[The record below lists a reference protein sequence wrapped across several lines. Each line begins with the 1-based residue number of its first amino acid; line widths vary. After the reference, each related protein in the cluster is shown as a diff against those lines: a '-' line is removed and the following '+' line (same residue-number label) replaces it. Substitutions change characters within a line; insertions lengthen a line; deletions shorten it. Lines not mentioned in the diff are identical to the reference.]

1 MLETV
6 KGYIQDLP
14 DMSFE
19 EYYQKYIFS
28 VQDENIN
35 LSTSFADSTFFNL
48 DKILGK
54 IRRELG
60 KIK

>member
-6 KGYIQDLP
+6 KQQIKELP
-14 DMSFE
+14 DISFE
-19 EYYQKYIFS
+19 EYYQRYVFS

-35 LSTSFADSTFFNL
+35 SMVNFNDSTFFNL

-60 KIK
+60 KV

>member
-1 MLETV
+1 MLDTV

>member
-6 KGYIQDLP
+6 KKQIEDLP
-14 DMSFE
+14 DISFE
-19 EYYQKYIFS
+19 EYYQKYVFS
-28 VQDENIN
+28 IQDENIY
-35 LSTSFADSTFFNL
+35 STTSFSDITFFNL

-60 KIK
+60 IVK